1 MRVAFQHDY
10 QRGHVETVGQFLN
23 RGGQITSVA
32 PAWSRHLTDEDT
44 LLTILCGGSGDDAE
58 RGYADADLP
67 VSLRES
73 MTSRFLDPLFAVEEE

>member
-1 MRVAFQHDY
+1 MISAMNSPSLMCRPFCAEHSKPQAP
-10 QRGHVETVGQFLN
+10 
-23 RGGQITSVA
+23 TSVA